1 MGQKYLYRLESVRFV
16 GRALKT
22 VPLWFLVLAG
32 ACGGALQGNQTGN
45 PVAPT
50 AAAEELTLSQ
60 ARTLWLKHDIR
71 DYRYRISRQ
80 CFCLPAYTRPM
91 WVRVA
96 AGEVTG
102 ATYVDDRSPVP
113 AKVLGELRTVEEWFG
128 KIAQAQDG
136 SFHRI
141 KLSFDH
147 TLGFPREIWMDR
159 SERVADDEQR
169 IRIEQLEILSQ

>member
-1 MGQKYLYRLESVRFV
+1 MRRKILYRSESVRFV
-16 GRALKT
+16 ERALKT
-22 VPLWFLVLAG
+22 VPLLFLVLAA

-45 PVAPT
+45 PVAPSVSGQ
-50 AAAEELTLSQ
+50 ELTLSQ
-60 ARTLWLKHDIR
+60 AWTLWQQHDIR
-71 DYRYRISRQ
+71 HYRYRIIRQ

-91 WVRVA
+91 WVTVA

-113 AKVLGELRTVEEWFG
+113 AKVVGQLRTVEEWFG
-128 KIAQAQDG
+128 KIAQAKDG

-169 IRIEQLEILSQ
+169 IRIEQLEILSH